1 MRSRLTM
8 TPSSR
13 KLREVNYSELLAK
26 AAKQNITVAIDS
38 SLLKRARAVAAKRG
52 HSVSALLAEELR
64 RLVDTDAEYASARR
78 RAQALLDGPLALGG
92 SRLKREALH
101 DRTRLR

>member
-13 KLREVNYSELLAK
+13 KLREVNYSELLAM

-52 HSVSALLAEELR
+52 HSVSALLAEEL